1 MKGWINQKLAVLFL
15 GLMLSLITGSH
26 LLRLSMER
34 DDIWWTPETM
44 LVTLDNS
51 VNRLDVFVKNERL
64 VDLLDG
70 DKLWVDTGDDFVAVT
85 KEDIGFRINNWDM
98 VRASGI
104 PEFVMN
110 TAGLML
116 GLVVLLYGVIQQFM
130 KKEKSQ
136 A

>member
-70 DKLWVDTGDDFVAVT
+70 HKLWVDTGDDFVAVT